1 MTESV
6 VLHLTDLHFGWE
18 GSDAQ
23 SKQAA
28 RTNCLN
34 SLTKQLK
41 QIVNADAAWKPTIV
55 AITGDIGWGGNASD
69 YEAAKKWLDDLMK
82 VLGFGYDR
90 VVVCPGNHDINRESA
105 EVLARPET
113 AKEADT
119 LLRVPIRKQY
129 VACFEAFSNFCDEL
143 GVRSYEFAGAKSY
156 LVGKTSFDGLD
167 VVALNSAWYCRDDSD
182 KNRLWIGW
190 PHLQKM
196 QSDGQVRLVD
206 QESGNPVLALIH
218 HPKDWLHPEET
229 NTWTSRPDTW
239 DVLSARCNLILN
251 GHTHGEVRKADRFAE
266 GAWHLTGGSAY
277 VGDSHF
283 NSFRLIRINC
293 DVFEYRSYEFDP
305 RSAEGAWE
313 LKPGSGPIPFGKPS
327 LPQSSLKSPKST
339 AVPEGYFAW
348 LKRACAGVDLLGVR
362 SRDGLAV
369 KLARVYVPLI
379 TNRRSDDAEKATFWK
394 GAERRAQDGEGKPQ
408 LLLDL
413 FDRES
418 LYVSGTP
425 GSGKSTFARWV
436 AWLCCEGQMPTHQF
450 EGPEGYREEFPR
462 SLQGRLPL
470 LVKLREFH
478 HQLPRAAGRRELTS
492 AEFQESLAKWVESS
506 KPGGLTWAC
515 VAQHLEDGQGLVIFD
530 GVDEVPLEGGEG
542 ITVSYPREMLIS
554 GLADAVSEWHKKGN
568 RLLITSRPY
577 GLSMQDA
584 NRLGLTHAPIDRLDD
599 KLQELL
605 AHKWFAILKEDL
617 AEGEHLADEFRKN
630 VSQRTDI
637 QELIDNPMLLTSMC
651 ILFNNGG
658 RLPQDRHDLYERM
671 VENVLHHRFATQA
684 TREMHAIELG
694 VIAYSMH
701 TGEGLGE
708 SRITPEAEALYSD
721 VDRSL
726 SHYKEVSRYSEEGFL
741 GVSQTR
747 ECLLSESGLLLPA
760 EAKRASFYHFSI
772 QEHLAALQFLDRE
785 EGDLVSAFVKRSAVK
800 EWRHTL
806 SFAFGAYLARFK
818 GRGKPVSLVEELID
832 RMTMDDVRLQVVI
845 ADCLEVLRGREIR
858 LADAAERKFRQGCLA
873 AIENEVEIQDRHVLG
888 LALGWL
894 GDPRL
899 EIDLRKRD
907 PLMKAFVRIDAG
919 EYAYQDGRIRIAKSY
934 YLSRYPVTNS
944 QYEMFIKDGGYQTKD
959 YWSAEGWVW
968 KKDDAIDEP
977 AFWRHPC
984 WNCPNQPVVGVS
996 WYEADAFC
1004 CWAGGR
1010 LPTDKE
1016 WEAAARGKDGREY
1029 PWGNHWEDGI
1039 CNSFEL
1045 GLGVTSSVGLF
1056 PRSRTRDRYLEDIT
1070 GNVWEWC
1077 RGIEHTFQVFR
1088 GGSWDDSGIRC
1099 LLRDYSAFSPGLR
1112 DHMVGFRISLKA
1124 SPINQ

>member
-23 SKQAA
+23 SKEAA
-28 RTNCLN
+28 RRNCLN
-34 SLTKQLK
+34 SVTKQLK
-41 QIVNADAAWKPTIV
+41 QIVNEDAAWRPTIV

-69 YEAAKKWLDDLMK
+69 YEAAKEWLACLMK

-90 VVVCPGNHDINRESA
+90 VVVCPGNHDINRRSA
-105 EVLARPET
+105 RLLARPE
-113 AKEADT
+113 AWKIADEN
-119 LLRVPIRKQY
+119 LSLPIAEEYLK
-129 VACFEAFSNFCDEL
+129 CFEAFSKFCDEL
-143 GVRSYEFAGAKSY
+143 GVRTYDFAGTKSY
-156 LVGKTSFDGLD
+156 LVGKTSFEGLD
-167 VVALNSAWYCRDDSD
+167 VVALNSAWYCRDNSD
-182 KNRLWIGW
+182 QNKLWIGW

-196 QSDGQVRLVD
+196 ESDGQVRLVD

-218 HPKDWLHPEET
+218 HPKEWLNEQET
-229 NTWTSRPDTW
+229 HAWENRPNVW
-239 DVLSARCNLILN
+239 DALSARCHLILN

-277 VGDSHF
+277 AGDSHF

-305 RSAEGAWE
+305 RSAEGAWG

-339 AVPEGYFAW
+339 AVPEGYFEW

-462 SLQGRLPL
+462 SFQGRLPL

-584 NRLGLTHAPIDRLDD
+584 NRLGLTHAPIERLDD
-599 KLQELL
+599 KLQKLL
-605 AHKWFAILKEDL
+605 VHKWFAILKEDL
-617 AEGEHLADEFRKN
+617 AEGEHLADEFREN
-630 VSQRTDI
+630 ISQRTDI

-785 EGDLVSAFVKRSAVK
+785 EADLVSAFVKRSAVK
-800 EWRHTL
+800 EWQHTL

-818 GRGKPVSLVEELID
+818 GRSKPVRLVEELIE
-832 RMTMDDVRLQVVI
+832 RMAMDDVRLHVVI

-858 LADAAERKFRQGCLA
+858 LADAAEQKFRQGCLA
-873 AIENEVEIQDRHVLG
+873 AIENEIEIQDRHLLG

-894 GDPRL
+894 GDPRV
-899 EIDLRKRD
+899 EVDLRNRD
-907 PLMKAFVRIDAG
+907 SLLKPFVRIEAG
-919 EYAYQDGRIRIAKSY
+919 EYAYQRGRVRITKPY

-944 QYEMFIKDGGYQTKD
+944 QYALFIKDGGYQAKK
-959 YWSAEGWVW
+959 YWTEEGWLW
-968 KKDDAIDEP
+968 ITEQSIHEP
-977 AFWRHPC
+977 LFRDHPRC
-984 WNCPNQPVVGVS
+984 NCPNQPVVGVS
-996 WYEADAFC
+996 WYEADAFSR
-1004 CWAGGR
+1004 WANGH
-1010 LPTDKE
+1010 LPTEVE
-1016 WEAAARGKDGREY
+1016 WEVAARGQDGRDF
-1029 PWGNHWEDGI
+1029 PWGNNWEDGI
-1039 CNSFEL
+1039 CNSM
-1045 GLGVTSSVGLF
+1045 TSDLLMASAVGLF
-1056 PRSRTRDRYLEDIT
+1056 PRSRAKDIGIEDLA

-1077 RGIEHTFQVFR
+1077 ANEECSLRVYV
-1088 GGSWDDSGIRC
+1088 GGCFYNAARYCRSSD
-1099 LLRDYSAFSPGLR
+1099 RDLYGLPPYHR
-1112 DHMVGFRISLKA
+1112 EADIGFRIAL
-1124 SPINQ
+1124 N